1 MPHDSRNKN
10 PPTINVISQAVMAI
24 VSVLTAVFIFV
35 WFIMNEASDMKA
47 NAQEIERTQQRL
59 SDDFDEFKNNF
70 NQLRADFDSFAK
82 ESKVQ
87 IEMNTS
93 AIEELSAK
101 VDKVGESNS
110 AILALLNRLCGI
122 STAEDCIVL
131 GNSEQKN

>member
-93 AIEELSAK
+93 ITPS
-101 VDKVGESNS
+101 
-110 AILALLNRLCGI
+110 LN
-122 STAEDCIVL
+122 
-131 GNSEQKN
+131 